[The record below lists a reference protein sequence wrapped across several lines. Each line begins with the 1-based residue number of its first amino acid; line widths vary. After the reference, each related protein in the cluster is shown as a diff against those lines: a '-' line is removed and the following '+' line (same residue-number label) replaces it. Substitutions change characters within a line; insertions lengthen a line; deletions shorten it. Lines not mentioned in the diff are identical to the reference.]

1 MLPGFFGEDVL
12 PRDND
17 AVHHPADVQNRNDAA
32 EEARFVLP
40 YCDDSVVD
48 SEDDLSGDSDS
59 EDPAETVQNSNDAAE
74 EAEAVVPGGHDTPDY
89 HKAAQNNTGDDSI
102 ISVVNVP
109 L

>member
-1 MLPGFFGEDVL
+1 MIPNYFGEDVF

-17 AVHHPADVQNRNDAA
+17 GIHHAADAQNRNDAA
-32 EEARFVLP
+32 EEAEVVLP
-40 YCDDSVVD
+40 EDNDTIDD

-59 EDPAETVQNSNDAAE
+59 EGPAETIQNSNDAAE
-74 EAEAVVPGGHDTPDY
+74 EVEAVVLGGHDTPDY